1 MKVANVTS
9 FILVRN
15 IKFYNNSQI
24 GYSKVSFLVW
34 TNFFKELEFKNPFII
49 FISKSVLYIIL
60 LERFTKFHTNV
71 GFSNLSNKPT
81 SLSNTPLKLGKTN
94 S

>member
-24 GYSKVSFLVW
+24 GYSKVSFLV
-34 TNFFKELEFKNPFII
+34 
-49 FISKSVLYIIL
+49 
-60 LERFTKFHTNV
+60 
-71 GFSNLSNKPT
+71 
-81 SLSNTPLKLGKTN
+81 
-94 S
+94 